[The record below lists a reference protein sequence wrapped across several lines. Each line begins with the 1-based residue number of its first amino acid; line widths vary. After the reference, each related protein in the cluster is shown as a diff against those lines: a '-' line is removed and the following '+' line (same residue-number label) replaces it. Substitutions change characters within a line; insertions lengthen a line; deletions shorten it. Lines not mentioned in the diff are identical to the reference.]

1 MILHKQYKFGCKQK
15 IDINLPI
22 YIACMYVHMYMV
34 IYIPIQHTY
43 KYFLTFNNKIQQI
56 PGIVKLCQIYTG
68 RTNGIIPDIYI
79 SKHTGLIHLNNS
91 GFR

>member
-1 MILHKQYKFGCKQK
+1 MQTENRYTFAH
-15 IDINLPI
+15 I
-22 YIACMYVHMYMV
+22 YRMYACTYVCNYLYMV

-79 SKHTGLIHLNNS
+79 SKHTGTSLIHLNNS